1 VPATAAP
8 APPSP
13 PGAAQRR
20 RLERLRAAL
29 ARLEPRAAG
38 AGTAVLPLGLAAIDR
53 ALPGGGLPLGC
64 LHELHGAPR
73 QAAAAGFAAALLG
86 RLLGAAGHALWIGP
100 RSELFGPGLAALGLP
115 PERLLVVR
123 ARGRDAILWAL
134 EEALRSPGLVA
145 ALAEVDRLDLT
156 RSRRLQ
162 LAAEAKGVSAF
173 LLRPPLAEAGAGASA
188 AVTRWRISAAPS
200 AAGGRVLGAPVWR
213 VELLRCRGGRSGSWR
228 VAWREEGW
236 HEIADPVL
244 VAADAG
250 DRPAAPAGGAPPRR
264 RGGRA

>member
-1 VPATAAP
+1 MPAPAAAAP
-8 APPSP
+8 PRP
-13 PGAAQRR
+13 PGAVQRR

-29 ARLEPRAAG
+29 ARLEPAAPPPG
-38 AGTAVLPLGLAAIDR
+38 GSLPLGLAGIDR
-53 ALPGGGLPLGC
+53 ALPGGGLRRGC

-73 QAAAAGFAAALLG
+73 QGAALGFAVALLG
-86 RLLGAAGHALWIGP
+86 RLMAADGHAVWIGP
-100 RSELFGPGLAALGLP
+100 RSDLFAPGLAAFGLA
-115 PERLLVVR
+115 PERLIVVR
-123 ARGRDAILWAL
+123 ARRRATLWAL
-134 EEALRSPGLVA
+134 EEALRSPGLAA
-145 ALAEVDRLDLT
+145 ALAEIERLDLT
-156 RSRRLQ
+156 ASRRLQ
-162 LAAEAKGVSAF
+162 LAAEAQGVSAL
-173 LLRPPLAEAGAGASA
+173 LLRPPLAAGAAPGASA

-213 VELLRCRGGRSGSWR
+213 VELLRCRGGRGGSWR
-228 VAWREEGW
+228 VVWREEGW